1 MRAVTKL
8 AAFAACAF
16 LVQSNA
22 ALAEPSSQVSSG
34 EIQKA
39 LDTCPKG
46 MVEGPDGVCVR
57 AKSGRMGFDLAAPSD
72 SAGDSAQTAPSA
84 ARGTRSVAAAEATR
98 RDTEEKGV
106 DLRLSFDVGS
116 ADLNDQDK
124 ANAHALAAMLMLPK
138 YAPVKVLIAGHTDR
152 SGSAAYNMGLSKKR
166 ADSVKAY
173 LVSQGIDAS
182 RLQTVGY
189 GFTRLAKRVVVA
201 RRIE

>member
-1 MRAVTKL
+1 MRAVSKL
-8 AAFAACAF
+8 AAIAACAF
-16 LVQSNA
+16 LAQTSA
-22 ALAEPSSQVSSG
+22 TLAEPTSQVSSG

-57 AKSGRMGFDLAAPSD
+57 TKSGRMGFDLAAPSD
-72 SAGDSAQTAPSA
+72 DAGPAAPVA
-84 ARGTRSVAAAEATR
+84 GRGTRSVAATATR
-98 RDTEEKGV
+98 RDVEQKGV

-124 ANAHALAAMLMLPK
+124 ANARALASMLMLPK
-138 YAPVKVLIAGHTDR
+138 YAPVKVLIAGHTDK
-152 SGSAAYNMGLSKKR
+152 SGSAAFNLELSKRR
-166 ADSVKAY
+166 ADSVKEY

-182 RLQTVGY
+182 RLETVGY